1 MQEYNLHKL
10 IQNDYIYIEVRKGM
24 YGLPQAGIL
33 ANNLLK
39 ERLATVGYCPTRHT
53 PGLWRHKWRQV
64 TFSLVVDDF
73 GIKYVGKENVLH
85 LLNTLKQWYEV
96 AEDWSGGRYCGMTL
110 NWNYEA
116 RYVNISMPGYIHAA
130 LHKYQHQP
138 HKAPQYSPHAHPK
151 PQYGAKVQMTE
162 EVDTSPTFPQPEIKR
177 IQGIVGTLLFMHSW

>member
-39 ERLATVGYCPTRHT
+39 ERLATAGYSPTRHT
-53 PGLWRHKWRQV
+53 PGLWRHKWRPV

-73 GIKYVGKENVLH
+73 GIKYVGKEHVLH

-138 HKAPQYSPHAHPK
+138 HKAPQYSPHAHLK
-151 PQYGAKVQMTE
+151 PQYGAKV
-162 EVDTSPTFPQPEIKR
+162 
-177 IQGIVGTLLFMHSW
+177 